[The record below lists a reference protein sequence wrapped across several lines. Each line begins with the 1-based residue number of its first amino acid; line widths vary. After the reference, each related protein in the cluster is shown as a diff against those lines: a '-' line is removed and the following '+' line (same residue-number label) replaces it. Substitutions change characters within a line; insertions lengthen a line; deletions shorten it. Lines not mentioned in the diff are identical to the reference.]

1 MRERHPSGGPGAAVS
16 DPAVPPPLAPD
27 GLSVAVAIPCFDE
40 EATIDRVVRDFRS
53 ALPSAA
59 VTVYDNGSTDASV
72 AVARAAGAAVRC
84 EAMRGKGHVVRRIFA
99 DMDADVL
106 VLVDGDATYAAEQA
120 PAMIDTLWDGGLDMV
135 SGARVA
141 TDGRAWPFGHRF
153 GNAAITALIGWTF
166 GRRFLDVLS
175 GYRVLS
181 RRFVKSFP
189 AHARGFEIETEL
201 VVHALGM
208 RLPCA
213 EVPTPYRERG
223 AGSRSKLRTVRDGVV
238 ILRTVA
244 RLVREE
250 RALLWFSAAFGVLE
264 ASALAIAWP
273 LLPEYLETGLVPR
286 VPTALLAVGLALL
299 GFGALACG
307 VVLDAVTLGR
317 KESRR
322 FRYLALPG
330 LPPRGPGPERD
341 ERDD

>member
-1 MRERHPSGGPGAAVS
+1 MS
-16 DPAVPPPLAPD
+16 DPSRMDLDPL
-27 GLSVAVAIPCFDE
+27 SIVVAIPCLDE
-40 EATIDRVVRDFRS
+40 EAAIARVVADFRH

-59 VTVYDNGSTDASV
+59 VLVYDNGSTDGSV
-72 AVARAAGAAVRC
+72 AAAVAAGAVVRR

-120 PAMIDTLWDGGLDMV
+120 PAMIDALWSGDLDMV
-135 SGARVA
+135 SGARLGA
-141 TDGRAWPFGHRF
+141 GGAWPTGHRF
-153 GNAAITALIGWTF
+153 GNTAITALIGWVF

-201 VVHALGM
+201 TIHALEM

-213 EVPTPYRERG
+213 EVPTPYRPRD
-223 AGSRSKLRTVRDGVV
+223 AGSRSKLRTVRDGMV

-250 RALLWFSAAFGVLE
+250 RALLWFSTAFVVFEAAAV
-264 ASALAIAWP
+264 ALAWP
-273 LLPEYLETGLVPR
+273 LLPQYLETGLVPR
-286 VPTALLAVGLALL
+286 VPTALLAVGFALL
-299 GFGALACG
+299 GFGSLACG
-307 VVLDAVTLGR
+307 FVLDAVTLGR
-317 KESRR
+317 KEARR

-330 LPPRGPGPERD
+330 LPPRRGGRHRGAAGVD
-341 ERDD
+341 